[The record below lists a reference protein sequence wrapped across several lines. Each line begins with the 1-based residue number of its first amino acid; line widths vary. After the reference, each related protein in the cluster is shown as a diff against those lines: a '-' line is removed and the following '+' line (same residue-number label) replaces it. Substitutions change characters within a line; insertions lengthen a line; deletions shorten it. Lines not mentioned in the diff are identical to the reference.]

1 MDVRIGLG
9 LLCLTLFQQYF
20 SYIGG
25 GNRITQVTD
34 TLYHIMSHRAD
45 LVGARFELQTLVVI
59 STDRTG
65 SCKSNYHTITIT
77 TDPEPQNTNGKDLQL

>member
-34 TLYHIMSHRAD
+34 TPHHIMLHQVD
-45 LVGARFELQTLVVI
+45 LAGARFEL
-59 STDRTG
+59 
-65 SCKSNYHTITIT
+65 
-77 TDPEPQNTNGKDLQL
+77 